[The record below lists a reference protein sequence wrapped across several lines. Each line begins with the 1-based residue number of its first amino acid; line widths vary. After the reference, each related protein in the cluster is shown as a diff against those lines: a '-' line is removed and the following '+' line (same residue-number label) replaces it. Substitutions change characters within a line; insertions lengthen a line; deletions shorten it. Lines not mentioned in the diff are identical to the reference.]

1 MKKKI
6 KIAIVGTGYF
16 SKFHF
21 DAWKRLG
28 VDVTGICSLNIDE
41 AEKQSY
47 RFKNCKTYKK
57 FSKMINDIEPDLV
70 DIIVPPSKHLELIR
84 IAAEKKINIICQKP
98 FTNSLTQAKKAV
110 EIAKKN
116 KIIIAVHENFRFQP
130 WFKKIF
136 KILKSNLLGELF
148 QVSFRMRPGDGQGPN
163 AYLDRQPYFQNMK
176 KFLIHE
182 TAIHFID
189 LYRYFFGEIE
199 SVYASLSQ
207 LNEVIAGE
215 DCVTVIFK
223 FKNGIKGI
231 FDANRLSDHIAEDR
245 RLTIGEMIVEGS
257 DGTIRLNGDG
267 KIFYRKFGS
276 NNEKLVKYKWINRG
290 FAGDSVYFYQK
301 HVLNHFQKGQELSNS
316 AENYLMNILVENCIY
331 KSDKLKKMIYI

>member
-1 MKKKI
+1 MKI
-6 KIAIVGTGYF
+6 
-16 SKFHF
+16 
-21 DAWKRLG
+21 
-28 VDVTGICSLNIDE
+28 
-41 AEKQSY
+41 
-47 RFKNCKTYKK
+47 
-57 FSKMINDIEPDLV
+57 
-70 DIIVPPSKHLELIR
+70 
-84 IAAEKKINIICQKP
+84 
-98 FTNSLTQAKKAV
+98 
-110 EIAKKN
+110 
-116 KIIIAVHENFRFQP
+116 RFQP
-130 WFKKIF
+130 WFKKIY

-148 QVSFRMRPGDGQGPN
+148 QVSFRMRPYDGQGPN
-163 AYLDRQPYFQNMK
+163 AYLCRQPYFQNMK

-189 LYRYFFGEIE
+189 LYRYFWRNRKCLCFFIKIKSKYCWGRLR
-199 SVYASLSQ
+199 YC
-207 LNEVIAGE
+207 N
-215 DCVTVIFK
+215 FK

-267 KIFYRKFGS
+267 KIFHRKFGS

-316 AENYLMNILVENCIY
+316 AENYLMNILVE
-331 KSDKLKKMIYI
+331 KKVYI